1 MKQTLT
7 MTPEQMN
14 ARIFRFR
21 DRRVHMN
28 YTEDRSI
35 PQAAYD
41 AVNPPFSL
49 LLAPVAAGT
58 PESSRPAIAG
68 ASGLS
73 VAIFELQPGQKVP
86 LHVHFRS
93 HEAYVCLK
101 GRVKFRWSDHG
112 EHQAILEPFD
122 MIDFPLGLYRDFQC
136 ADDEVALIL
145 GIVTDPQ
152 DDYPGDI
159 VVAPHER
166 AEFVERFGPEVVQ
179 RLSASTGLNLNVCD
193 EE

>member
-1 MKQTLT
+1 MKETLN
-7 MTPEQMN
+7 MTPEQMS

-21 DRRVHMN
+21 ERRVHMN
-28 YTEDRSI
+28 YVEDTSI

-49 LLAPVAAGT
+49 LLAHVAAGT
-58 PESSRPAIAG
+58 PEASRPAVAG

-101 GRVKFRWSDHG
+101 GRVRFRWNDHG
-112 EHQAILEPFD
+112 EHEAILEPFD

-136 ADDEVALIL
+136 ADDEAALIL
-145 GIVTDPQ
+145 GIVTDEK

-166 AEFVERFGPEVVQ
+166 AGFVERFGPEVVE
-179 RLSASTGLNLNVCD
+179 RLSVSTGLNLNLRD
-193 EE
+193 ED